1 MTIKKYH
8 QPIFYLLI
16 AMGISQIFFSCA
28 SGRGGRIAPPLWF
41 EQLEDKVENGCY
53 YFKVTSESE
62 DRKEAAGA
70 VSTRILE
77 VFLEKSGLGYLLEKE
92 EDKQLLLEPLRSLV
106 LTGVSGDGL
115 PLKLEKDEWVEQD
128 GLFAYFGYYCIPETA
143 EKTLRTVLQE
153 RYFGTDEVLA
163 GILKTAEESENN
175 GLLYQAVEA
184 LMDAASYVLGLETPL
199 SEVLAEQYAT
209 QALEIFQRID
219 YRIQNYPASVDAN
232 SPVDTPFSLRCM
244 EGIIGIR
251 SLEFL
256 VEYKGRKRD
265 GTIGTFEVR
274 MVSDVDGFVNFYHPF
289 LPFAG
294 PSEVV
299 MSPGSRKLKTTL
311 RELAPL
317 LDSAA
322 ALSRYLDE
330 NAVTMGFSVN
340 SIAREVST
348 GIIILHTDMT
358 GANLNS
364 SETAN
369 GLREVL
375 TADGFDVEIMDLAPR
390 EITASNE
397 QSFLRD
403 LKASY
408 AGRYRR
414 VLFGVVGINDF
425 DIRNENLYKVET
437 SGFIKVVDVA
447 TGEIL
452 MEVEAEKSV
461 ESRDNALAVSASFRE
476 LGRSLAEELKNSL
489 Y

>member
-1 MTIKKYH
+1 
-8 QPIFYLLI
+8 
-16 AMGISQIFFSCA
+16 MGVSQIFISCA
-28 SGRGGRIAPPLWF
+28 SGRSGRIAPPQWF
-41 EQLEDKVENGCY
+41 EELEDKEENGCY
-53 YFKVTSESE
+53 YFKVSSESE
-62 DRKEAAGA
+62 NRDDTAEA
-70 VSTRILE
+70 VSVRILE
-77 VFLEKSGLGYLLEKE
+77 VFLEKSGLGTLLEEE
-92 EDKQLLLEPLRSLV
+92 EDRQLLLEEIRSLV
-106 LTGVSGDGL
+106 LTGISGDGM
-115 PLKLEKDEWVEQD
+115 PLNLERDEWVEQD

-143 EKTLRTVLQE
+143 EQVLRSVLQE
-153 RYFGTDEVLA
+153 RYFGADEALSR
-163 GILKTAEESENN
+163 LLRLAEESENN

-184 LMDAASYVLGLETPL
+184 LMDAASYVLGTGSPV
-199 SEVLAEQYAT
+199 SSDLAEQYAG

-219 YRIQNYPASVDAN
+219 YRIQNYPSRVDAN

-244 EGIIGIR
+244 DGIIGIR
-251 SLEFL
+251 NIEFL

-265 GTIGTFEVR
+265 GTIGAFEVR

-289 LPFAG
+289 VPFAG

-317 LDSAA
+317 LESAA
-322 ALSRYLDE
+322 GLSRYLEE
-330 NAVTMGFSVN
+330 NTVTMDFTVD

-348 GIIILHTDMT
+348 GIVILHTDMS

-364 SETAN
+364 SETAG

-403 LKASY
+403 LKAAY
-408 AGRYRR
+408 AGRYKR
-414 VLFGVVGINDF
+414 VVFGVVGINDF
-425 DIRNENLYKVET
+425 DIRNESLYKVET
-437 SGFIKVVDVA
+437 SGFVKAVDVA

-452 MEVEAEKSV
+452 MEVEAVKSV

-476 LGRSLAEELKNSL
+476 LGRAFGEELKNNL